1 MSVDRFYRTMFSSY
15 WNDDPRAVDFPDEVF
30 CYHEGSG
37 AGQALSMTAM
47 VASVVGIVCG
57 TFMLLLSATSL
68 PVAFGACGRCAKR
81 TFCAVGDEE
90 EGDKGKKNE
99 EEGEP
104 LKA

>member
-1 MSVDRFYRTMFSSY
+1 MSVDNFYNTPFRNY
-15 WNDDPRAVDFPDEVF
+15 GDPRAVDFPDEVF

-37 AGQALSMTAM
+37 VGQALSITAM
-47 VASVVGIVCG
+47 AASVVGIVCG

-90 EGDKGKKNE
+90 EGDNKGKKNE